1 GALSTHRHNTPPRI
15 VVLAV
20 LAGACFGSLFVAFDR
35 TDPHSGMCPLVIARF
50 ASVPFLLIVT
60 ASARTRPVGDRTS
73 LGIAVGAGVFDMGA
87 NALYLIAVRGGV
99 MSIVAVVA
107 SLYPASTVVLAM
119 TVDREKVTRWQV
131 TGMGA
136 AALAVV
142 LVSVSRR

>member
-1 GALSTHRHNTPPRI
+1 
-15 VVLAV
+15 
-20 LAGACFGSLFVAFDR
+20 
-35 TDPHSGMCPLVIARF
+35 
-50 ASVPFLLIVT
+50 
-60 ASARTRPVGDRTS
+60 
-73 LGIAVGAGVFDMGA
+73 
-87 NALYLIAVRGGV
+87 LYLIAVRGGV